1 MIAQM
6 MISDADQQVHAA
18 CQRNCSENA
27 ECSCYSS
34 KDDGYCKLGRNC
46 EGLTYTGSGD
56 DNRWV
61 FGSCSGSTHMQT
73 NFLPLHARGCWGNG
87 STQKE
92 RDAVCEGDLV

>member
-46 EGLTYTGSGD
+46 EGLTYTGSSD

-73 NFLPLHARGCWGNG
+73 RSRIKYIRIEPATDRNANG
-87 STQKE
+87 WSV
-92 RDAVCEGDLV
+92 RDVLLY